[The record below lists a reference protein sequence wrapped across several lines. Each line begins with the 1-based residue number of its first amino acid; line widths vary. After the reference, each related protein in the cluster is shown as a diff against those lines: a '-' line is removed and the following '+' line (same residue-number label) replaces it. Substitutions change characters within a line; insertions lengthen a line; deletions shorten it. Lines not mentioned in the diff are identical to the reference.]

1 MRKWRPFPLP
11 DGSYSDETRPWSQ
24 QDVVNYLPTKAEL
37 PGARSGTKYV
47 PVPGM
52 TVFAKIGYG
61 PYRGMRDVEGKL
73 FVVAGNKLFRIT
85 TTGIAIPIGTIP
97 GTARVSMTHNQVDGG
112 NQLLIGTR
120 DNSYL
125 YDSTTDTLAATGI
138 PLQSVDFLNQR
149 FLGID
154 SQRRFWRY
162 SDLADGSSDAWNT
175 LNNESA
181 ESSPDRIVGGVVAA
195 GYWWVF
201 GERTIEVFANAPSG
215 NTTFSRLVVIEK
227 GCANAETIKRL
238 NDTIIFLGSD
248 FILYRMEGYNAI
260 PISTKA
266 QTEAFRQ
273 CDPAKALAY
282 TYEDNGYLIY
292 YLTFQDGQTWGYDVT
307 NQRWHRRQSFGLNRW
322 RINTLCK
329 WNGDWYAGD
338 YSNDTLY
345 KLKWRYAYEAG
356 DIFPRSIRSGVMHN
370 GGNRMRVHGLKLL
383 ANTGLPESLPTD
395 APAQPDGPTITG
407 TAPDGTVGVA
417 YAGYT
422 YTVTPGDAAIV
433 SVTLRSG
440 SLPPEIT
447 LSNAGVLD
455 TGTPTT
461 IANYSFTI
469 RVVDANGLYADLSD
483 SILVSGTEVLP
494 PQLSDWRY
502 LQIGRTDAT
511 DYSDPA
517 FDDSGWD
524 TGAAPFGDWGGT
536 PSPADIANGA
546 TTALNSAHTY
556 DSRFAAAFATEWTT
570 WTRLWLRRTL
580 TLASIPASDLT
591 VTCYIEDNCH
601 FYINGDL
608 LITTPTN
615 HYGGVGQQFTISTD
629 SLIVGDNIIAIRC
642 DDEAPSSSSA
652 TYADFIIEA
661 LP

>member
-11 DGSYSDETRPWSQ
+11 DGSYSDDTRPWSQ

-73 FVVAGNKLFRIT
+73 FVVAGNRLFRIM

-181 ESSPDRIVGGVVAA
+181 ESSPDRIVGGIVAA
-195 GYWWVF
+195 GYWWAF

-292 YLTFQDGQTWGYDVT
+292 YLTFQDGQTWGYDIT

-322 RINTLCK
+322 RINALCK

-345 KLKWRYAYEAG
+345 KLKWRYAYEG
-356 DIFPRSIRSGVMHN
+356 EDIFPRLIRSGVMHN
-370 GGNRMRVHGLKLL
+370 NGNRMRVHGLKLL
-383 ANTGLPESLPTD
+383 ANTGLPESLPSV
-395 APAQPDGPTITG
+395 AQPILSAQHAAVDLVTTADGGEFSLNTTFYTDLADFSCTVVDLQSAQFVSGIAYAWDVYPDEESSGTSALSACRNYFDIQNTATDSETITG
-407 TAPDGTVGVA
+407 LSIGT
-417 YAGYT
+417 
-422 YTVTPGDAAIV
+422 DD
-433 SVTLRSG
+433 LF
-440 SLPPEIT
+440 
-447 LSNAGVLD
+447 
-455 TGTPTT
+455 
-461 IANYSFTI
+461 SFT
-469 RVVDANGLYADLSD
+469 
-483 SILVSGTEVLP
+483 VSEGFAL
-494 PQLSDWRY
+494 
-502 LQIGRTDAT
+502 
-511 DYSDPA
+511 
-517 FDDSGWD
+517 
-524 TGAAPFGDWGGT
+524 TGAEIIF
-536 PSPADIANGA
+536 N
-546 TTALNSAHTY
+546 
-556 DSRFAAAFATEWTT
+556 
-570 WTRLWLRRTL
+570 L
-580 TLASIPASDLT
+580 TD
-591 VTCYIEDNCH
+591 
-601 FYINGDL
+601 
-608 LITTPTN
+608 
-615 HYGGVGQQFTISTD
+615 TD
-629 SLIVGDNIIAIRC
+629 GNVYENVLVQVLQLG
-642 DDEAPSSSSA
+642 
-652 TYADFIIEA
+652 
-661 LP
+661 